1 MEAPP
6 LQLGLKASWSILLTC
21 LPLPYVKTALL
32 PLQDAAAKSCPAAGE
47 QPSPDNWTSLVMAL
61 IFFTSKILKTRWPSP
76 WRLLGQ
82 YRYTTTTGNQVVR
95 CQSFLLVTRKRTPL
109 SDILAPKGMVSSAS
123 CLSSIFSFQSIQS
136 PIIFPPTFH
145 PFSLYAFALWPAL
158 TPTDSPFSS
167 SPFSPHRASELPSV
181 TKRSKRNH
189 GIYSASRKPDVLK
202 LDQKW

>member
-6 LQLGLKASWSILLTC
+6 LQLGLKASWSILLAC

-32 PLQDAAAKSCPAAGE
+32 PLQDAAAKCCPAAGE

-82 YRYTTTTGNQVVR
+82 YRYTRQLETRLSIIPASDQKEN
-95 CQSFLLVTRKRTPL
+95 SFIRHSCPQG
-109 SDILAPKGMVSSAS
+109 GMVSSTS
-123 CLSSIFSFQSIQS
+123 CLSSILASNQFKVQSS
-136 PIIFPPTFH
+136 FPPHFIHCLSTPSLSDLRSH
-145 PFSLYAFALWPAL
+145 PQTLLSLHPPLVHIEPVNC
-158 TPTDSPFSS
+158 
-167 SPFSPHRASELPSV
+167 PSV

>member
-6 LQLGLKASWSILLTC
+6 LQLGLKASWSILLAC

-32 PLQDAAAKSCPAAGE
+32 PLQDAAAKCCPAAGE

-109 SDILAPKGMVSSAS
+109 SDILAPKGMVSSTS
-123 CLSSIFSFQSIQS
+123 CLSSILASNQFRVQSS
-136 PIIFPPTFH
+136 FPPHFIHSLSTPSLSDLRSH
-145 PFSLYAFALWPAL
+145 PQILLSLHPPLVHIEPVNC
-158 TPTDSPFSS
+158 
-167 SPFSPHRASELPSV
+167 PSV

-189 GIYSASRKPDVLK
+189 CIYSASRKPDVLK